1 VREKRVRESKRERTL
16 SSSFKQLT
24 GTCAD
29 SYLATVKK
37 GGNEHKCPGIFG
49 VLTSFPLDLYVEVR

>member
-1 VREKRVRESKRERTL
+1 MRESKRERTL